1 MGRVIRA
8 GRSTGGSGLASFLV
22 LVGCLVVLGGTFL
35 LGVAAGRRWPGS
47 PVPGRST
54 EQAATETPS
63 RRADRREHAGEPGPT
78 LTFYRELTAPLTS
91 PPPPP
96 RAPKPTPRAEKV
108 PKSGERAASTAP
120 AVAEQTRYTIQ
131 MGAYRTRAQADA
143 LLQRLA
149 AAGHAA
155 YVVDGEGPGGVR
167 YRVRVGTFATREAA
181 QEAAARVA
189 REQSLTA
196 FVTAR

>member
-8 GRSTGGSGLASFLV
+8 GRPTGGSGLASFLV

-54 EQAATETPS
+54 EQVAAETPS
-63 RRADRREHAGEPGPT
+63 RRADRRERAGEPGPT

-96 RAPKPTPRAEKV
+96 RAPRATPRAEKA
-108 PKSGERAASTAP
+108 PRAASTTP
-120 AVAEQTRYTIQ
+120 AGAEQTRYTIQ

>member
-8 GRSTGGSGLASFLV
+8 WRPTGGSGLASFLV

-47 PVPGRST
+47 QVPGRST
-54 EQAATETPS
+54 EQVAAETPS

-96 RAPKPTPRAEKV
+96 RAPKPTPRAEKA
-108 PKSGERAASTAP
+108 PRAASTTP
-120 AVAEQTRYTIQ
+120 AGAEQTRYTIQ